1 MTSELIL
8 YLEPTRSSTLST
20 QVNSFFALCRD
31 QPWHNNEALRYPPHV
46 TMVGFFDD
54 PSATLTTA
62 AVDDQTPP
70 PSSLLS
76 PPPSVAEGSILDQMI
91 QFLTHQIQ
99 QMMRVC
105 TSKSSLALVQGL
117 IRPRQDSALIAIQ
130 PSPLLLDLI
139 QSIKDRFP
147 ELGLRLKRINHL
159 SLCYWDDDGTRPPQP
174 LLSFSDQMLRQE
186 RTQWTDQ
193 AVTLAL
199 DQIHLLSS
207 IAQGD
212 GFLNES
218 WDIVLYSIRNRD
230 KSNGQPYPLEELKRW
245 TLSL

>member
-1 MTSELIL
+1 
-8 YLEPTRSSTLST
+8 
-20 QVNSFFALCRD
+20 
-31 QPWHNNEALRYPPHV
+31 
-46 TMVGFFDD
+46 MVGFFDD
-54 PSATLTTA
+54 PSP
-62 AVDDQTPP
+62 TPP
-70 PSSLLS
+70 PSSLLPSS
-76 PPPSVAEGSILDQMI
+76 PPVTEGSTLDQLV
-91 QFLTHQIQ
+91 QFLTRQIQ
-99 QMMRVC
+99 QMMTVC

-139 QSIKDRFP
+139 QSLKDRFP
-147 ELGLRLKRINHL
+147 ELGLRLKCINHL

-174 LLSFSDQMLRQE
+174 ISSFSDQTLRQE
-186 RTQWTDQ
+186 RAQWTDQ

-218 WDIVLYSIRNRD
+218 WDIVLYSIRHRD
-230 KSNGQPYPLEELKRW
+230 KSNGQPYPLEELKHW
-245 TLSL
+245 THLL